1 MDYYSVPYA
10 LLSMQSALL
19 GEITP
24 ELRAV
29 CLDIDAQN
37 QILYVR
43 FYYDG
48 ESSEKMIDLWQCAIT
63 EASASIDA
71 FCFDKSEVER
81 LDFPKKIPDWG
92 YLAYLRK
99 EPIAYGK
106 PRNQVKIEEKTIAY
120 ALIAVQQ
127 ALLGVVTPELRTV
140 IVDFDKETNFLY
152 IRFYYDGEV
161 SEELIAL
168 WQNAIIQAIT
178 DFGSDCKLDGAVER
192 LDYPK
197 EFPFRGRNAFRR
209 KEEKRG

>member
-1 MDYYSVPYA
+1 MDHCSVPYA
-10 LLSMQSALL
+10 LLSMQCALL

-29 CLDIDAQN
+29 RLNLDVQRE
-37 QILYVR
+37 ILYVR

-63 EASASIDA
+63 EASAHLGPD
-71 FCFDKSEVER
+71 CFVESEVER

-99 EPIAYGK
+99 EPFAYGR
-106 PRNQVKIEEKTIAY
+106 PRNRVKIEEKTIGY
-120 ALIAVQQ
+120 ALVAVQQ

-140 IVDFDKETNFLY
+140 IVDFDKEANWLY

-161 SEELIAL
+161 PEELLTL
-168 WQNAIIQAIT
+168 WQDTIT
-178 DFGSDCKLDGAVER
+178 QSVADFGSDCLLDAAVER
-192 LDYPK
+192 VDYPK
-197 EFPFRGRNAFRR
+197 EYPFRGRNAFRR
-209 KEEKRG
+209 KEERSA